1 MENFIKTKNGFL
13 VNVGDNGVFTRDFE
27 LVFGLAHKDGEIA
40 RYPDKDGELTKY
52 LITND
57 EYDLYSYL
65 TEEQYETMKFHNGWC
80 LVELLIAPSVE
91 DLKAQLAK
99 MK

>member
-1 MENFIKTKNGFL
+1 MANFIKTKNGFL
-13 VNVGDNGVFTRDFE
+13 VNIGDNGVFTKEPE

-57 EYDLYSYL
+57 EHDLYAYL
-65 TEEQYETMKFHNGWC
+65 TEEQYNSIKFYNGWC
-80 LVELLIAPSVE
+80 LIELLIAPSVAE
-91 DLKAQLAK
+91 LKKQLAK

>member
-1 MENFIKTKNGFL
+1 MAKFIKTTSGFL
-13 VNVGDNGVFTRDFE
+13 VNIGEDGVFPSESE

-40 RYPDKDGELTKY
+40 RYPDVNGELTKY

-57 EYDLYSYL
+57 VYDLYAYL
-65 TEEQYETMKFHNGWC
+65 TAEQYAPMKFHNGWC
-80 LVELLIAPSVE
+80 LVELLVAPSVK

>member
-1 MENFIKTKNGFL
+1 MSKFIKTTSGFL
-13 VNVGDNGVFTRDFE
+13 VNIGDNGEFPRESE
-27 LVFGLAHKDGEIA
+27 LVFGLAYKDGDVA

-52 LITND
+52 LITSD
-57 EYDLYSYL
+57 EYDLYAYI
-65 TEEQYETMKFHNGWC
+65 TEEQYDTMKFHNGWC
-80 LVELLIAPSVE
+80 LVELLIAPSVK

>member
-1 MENFIKTKNGFL
+1 MANFIKTTSGFL
-13 VNVGDNGVFTRDFE
+13 INIGDNGIFPKESE

-57 EYDLYSYL
+57 EYELYAYL
-65 TEEQYETMKFHNGWC
+65 TEEQYNTMKFYNGWC
-80 LVELLIAPSVE
+80 LIELIIAPSVDE
-91 DLKAQLAK
+91 LKKQLAK

>member
-1 MENFIKTKNGFL
+1 MANFIKTTNGFL
-13 VNVGDNGVFTRDFE
+13 VNIGDNGVFPSESE

-57 EYDLYSYL
+57 EYDLYAYL
-65 TEEQYETMKFHNGWC
+65 TEEQYNGIKFANGWC
-80 LVELLIAPSVE
+80 LIEVLIAPTVE
-91 DLKAQLAK
+91 ELKKQLAK
-99 MK
+99 VK